1 MIKTCILIGM
11 LFFKTKFF
19 YFFHLNEWKISIKKM
34 WLNSGWNSRH
44 HHHHHYKFFFFLTDQ
59 NRANNNNSKYN
70 DNNNRTTTKK
80 NCFKHVFI
88 VRTLNANE
96 IQCIHSY
103 TLYIAISIHIQN
115 IFSGY
120 GWMILAFSN
129 VNREDVNVKK
139 LCVDHSHITS
149 TRFSLYII
157 LVTKKNLVSSFFNIY
172 NIHLF
177 II

>member
-19 YFFHLNEWKISIKKM
+19 YFFHLNEWKINIKKM

-80 NCFKHVFI
+80 KI
-88 VRTLNANE
+88 V
-96 IQCIHSY
+96 SSMY
-103 TLYIAISIHIQN
+103 
-115 IFSGY
+115 
-120 GWMILAFSN
+120 
-129 VNREDVNVKK
+129 
-139 LCVDHSHITS
+139 
-149 TRFSLYII
+149 SLYEHWMQMR
-157 LVTKKNLVSSFFNIY
+157 FNAFIRTHCTLQFQFTYKIY
-172 NIHLF
+172 FLDMVEWSLHFPMWIERMWM
-177 II
+177 